1 MSGESAR
8 VHNTRALMEAK
19 AALVKFA
26 EEAGAALAAM
36 DTDVNRVSIWLGS
49 DRPYHWKKEIR
60 RREDLVAK
68 ARAEISRKQ
77 IVRAPEPASVVEE
90 RRALQR
96 AQQYLEEAQRRAEAT
111 RRWAARWERDAMM
124 YKGTVSGLSEVLSR
138 DIPLACARL
147 DRMAD
152 ALEAYQ
158 RLAPPPSEPAPAEGA
173 RGPET
178 M

>member
-1 MSGESAR
+1 MSAESAR
-8 VHNTRALMEAK
+8 IHNTRALMDAK

-26 EEAGAALAAM
+26 EEAGAAIASM
-36 DTDVNRVSIWLGS
+36 DSDVQRISIWLGT

-77 IVRAPEPASVVEE
+77 IVRAPEPASIVEE

-111 RRWAARWERDAMM
+111 RRWASRWERDAMM
-124 YKGTVSGLSEVLSR
+124 YKGSVAGLCEALAR
-138 DIPLACARL
+138 DIPMACARL

-158 RLAPPPSEPAPAEGA
+158 RIAPPTTEQPPEPDAAPGGA
-173 RGPET
+173 
-178 M
+178 